1 MSFFQ
6 ILASLTPVISVL
18 VFLVFMRLSA
28 AKAMP
33 LSMLMTAL
41 AAYFIWH
48 MDGLILGASVVEGLL
63 AALTPL
69 SIIFGAVFLLNTL
82 KHSGAMDIIRSGFTQ
97 ISSDARV
104 QVIIICWLFGS
115 FIEGSAGFGTPAAI
129 GAPLLVLLGVP
140 PIAAAVV
147 ALIADSTSVSF
158 GAIGLPILF
167 GMEQGLTGVDGN
179 MAAEQ
184 ISLHGGSFA
193 DYGQYIAMHI
203 ISIDL
208 VTGSLMPLLLSCLLT
223 GFFGA
228 NRSFKE
234 GLSIWKFALFSGFA
248 FTVPA
253 WGINYLAGPEF
264 PSVIGA
270 LIGMALVIPVAKKG
284 WLLPQTPW
292 HDFAIDTEHASPKV
306 MTSPSVSQ
314 SPSAQIE
321 PPAPEAQP
329 VALQSQS
336 NTQSI
341 SQLAA
346 WSPYIVMALLLVL
359 SRTLMPLKSWLSS
372 FTISWQGILGTE
384 LGTSFAILYAPGA
397 FFVLVCLMSFVL
409 FSMKAKAIKVAV
421 TDSLTAMLP
430 TLIAL
435 GASVPMV
442 KIFLNSGANHASLQ
456 SMPIA
461 LADLLAQTMG
471 SVWAWFS
478 PIVGI
483 FGAFLSGSA
492 TFSNMMFAS
501 LQYSVAERIG
511 MSPTLAL
518 ALQGIGS
525 NAGNMM
531 CVMNVV
537 AAATVVG
544 MAGKEADIIRKTMP
558 VALAYA
564 LVAGTVAAIWGGY

>member
-1 MSFFQ
+1 MSFLQ

-18 VFLVFMRLSA
+18 IFLVLMRLSA

-33 LSMLMTAL
+33 LSMLMTSL
-41 AAYFIWH
+41 SAYFIWE
-48 MDGLILGASVVEGLL
+48 MDALMLSASVVEGLL

-69 SIIFGAVFLLNTL
+69 SIIFGAVLLLNTL
-82 KHSGAMDIIRSGFTQ
+82 KHAGAMDTIRSGFTQ

-129 GAPLLVLLGVP
+129 GAPLLLLLGVP

-167 GMEQGLTGVDGN
+167 GMEQGLMGVDGN

-184 ISLHGGSFA
+184 ISLHGGTFA
-193 DYGQYIAMHI
+193 NYAQYIAMHI

-223 GFFGA
+223 GFFGR
-228 NRSFKE
+228 NHSFKE
-234 GLSIWKFALFSGFA
+234 GLSIWQFALFSGFA

-253 WGINYLAGPEF
+253 WCINYLAGPEF

-270 LIGMALVIPVAKKG
+270 LVGMALVIPVAKKG
-284 WLLPQTPW
+284 WLLPKTPW
-292 HDFAIDTEHASPKV
+292 HDFAIDPEQTELNLISASS
-306 MTSPSVSQ
+306 TSQ
-314 SPSAQIE
+314 S
-321 PPAPEAQP
+321 
-329 VALQSQS
+329 LS
-336 NTQSI
+336 NTKPI

-346 WSPYIVMALLLVL
+346 WSPYLVMALLLVL
-359 SRTLMPLKSWLSS
+359 SRTLMPLKAWLSS
-372 FTISWQGILGTE
+372 FTLSWQGILGTE
-384 LGTSFAILYAPGA
+384 LSTSFATLYAPGA
-397 FFVLVCLMSFVL
+397 FFVLVCLMSVWL
-409 FSMKAKAIKVAV
+409 FSMKAKAINMAI
-421 TDSLTAMLP
+421 TDSLSAMLP

-442 KIFLNSGANHASLQ
+442 KIFLNSGANHANLQ

-471 SVWAWFS
+471 GVWAWFS

-564 LVAGTVAAIWGGY
+564 LIAGTVAAIWGGY

>member
-1 MSFFQ
+1 MTFIQ
-6 ILASLTPVISVL
+6 LLASLTPVISVL
-18 VFLVFMRLSA
+18 VFLVLLKMPA

-33 LSMLMTAL
+33 LSAL
-41 AAYFIWH
+41 VTGLSAFFIWE
-48 MDGLILGASVVEGLL
+48 MDALVLTASVVEGLL

-82 KHSGAMDIIRSGFTQ
+82 KYSGAMDTIRVGFTH
-97 ISSDARV
+97 INGDARV

-140 PIAAAVV
+140 PIASAVV

-167 GMEQGLTGVDGN
+167 GMEQGLTTASGN

-184 ISLHGGSFA
+184 IALHGGTFTHYA
-193 DYGQYIAMHI
+193 QFIAMHI
-203 ISIDL
+203 ITLDL
-208 VTGSLMPLLLSCLLT
+208 FVGSLIPLLLSCLLT
-223 GFFGA
+223 GFFGR

-234 GLSIWKFALFSGFA
+234 GLGIWKFALFSGFA
-248 FTVPA
+248 FTIPA
-253 WGINYLAGPEF
+253 WCINYLAGPEF

-270 LIGMALVIPVAKKG
+270 LIGMALVIPIAKKG
-284 WLLPQTPW
+284 YLLPQTVW
-292 HDFAIDTEHASPKV
+292 HDFELELEQISNQGFGQKTEQNAGKKSTETPLVQPGSLTEAI
-306 MTSPSVSQ
+306 
-314 SPSAQIE
+314 
-321 PPAPEAQP
+321 
-329 VALQSQS
+329 
-336 NTQSI
+336 NTKPI

-346 WSPYIVMALLLVL
+346 WSPYIVMACLLVL
-359 SRTLMPLKSWLSS
+359 SRTVMPIKFWLSS
-372 FTISWQGILGTE
+372 FNISWQGLLGTE
-384 LGTSFAILYAPGA
+384 LSASFATLYAPGA
-397 FFVLVCLMSFVL
+397 FFILVCLMSFWL
-409 FSMKAKAIKVAV
+409 FSMKVSAIKFAAK
-421 TDSLTAMLP
+421 DSIKAMLP
-430 TLIAL
+430 TMIAL

-442 KIFLNSGANHASLQ
+442 KIFLNSGDNHGGLL

-461 LADLLAQTMG
+461 LADLLSHSMG
-471 SVWAWFS
+471 DVWAWFS

-501 LQYSVAERIG
+501 LQYSVAESIG

-525 NAGNMM
+525 NAGNML

-544 MAGKEADIIRKTMP
+544 MAGREADIIRKTMP
-558 VALAYA
+558 VALGYA
-564 LVAGTVAAIWGGY
+564 LLAGTIAALWGGF